1 MLFYGIL
8 GNMAKN
14 NKINLENE
22 TLRKNPPAQVWD
34 RVRVLFLKG
43 ETPEAIAKMFPEYR
57 ISASQITKR
66 MSLEGMTAKRKA
78 LDFRI
83 ADNAMNLIEEEKLAV
98 NKECI
103 RLFNTGAEAISTLL
117 NKYNDEL
124 AQSGITKGQARAT
137 AYNIDLLM
145 SGVTKIQ
152 KGLRVAYGMDEQGK
166 LHEKAPEVLV
176 IKGLDEG
183 KI

>member
-1 MLFYGIL
+1 
-8 GNMAKN
+8 MAK
-14 NKINLENE
+14 KKTNLENE
-22 TLRKNPPAQVWD
+22 VLRKNPPAQVWD
-34 RVRVLFLKG
+34 RVRVLFLRG
-43 ETPEAIAKMFPEYR
+43 ETAEDIAKMFPNYR

-83 ADNAMNLIEEEKLAV
+83 ADNAMNLIEEDKLAV

-103 RLFNTGAEAISTLL
+103 RLFNTGAEVISTLL
-117 NKYNDEL
+117 DRYREEL
-124 AQSGITKGQARAT
+124 SSGPVSKGQARAT
-137 AYNIDLLM
+137 AYNTDLLM

-176 IKGLDEG
+176 IKGLDEDR
-183 KI
+183 I

>member
-1 MLFYGIL
+1 
-8 GNMAKN
+8 MAK
-14 NKINLENE
+14 KKTDIENE
-22 TLRKNPPAQVWD
+22 LLRKNPPAQVWD
-34 RVRVLFLKG
+34 RVRVLFLRG
-43 ETPEAIAKMFPEYR
+43 ETPDAIAKMFPEYR

-83 ADNAMNLIEEEKLAV
+83 ADNAMNLIEEDKLNV

-103 RLFNTGAEAISTLL
+103 RLFNTGAEVISTLL
-117 NKYNDEL
+117 ERYKDEL
-124 AQSGITKGQARAT
+124 NAGQVSKGQARAT
-137 AYNIDLLM
+137 AYNTDLLM

-166 LHEKAPEVLV
+166 LHEKAPDVLI
-176 IKGLDEG
+176 IKGLDED